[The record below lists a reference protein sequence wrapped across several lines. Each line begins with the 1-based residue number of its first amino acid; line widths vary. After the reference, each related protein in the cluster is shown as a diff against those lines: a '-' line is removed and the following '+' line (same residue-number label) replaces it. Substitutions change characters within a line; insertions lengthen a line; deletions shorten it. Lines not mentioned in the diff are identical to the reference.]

1 MDKRQEIEDLLKEY
15 NQEHIIK
22 YFDKLN
28 KNQEETLF
36 KQIQKIAECAFC
48 DCISLE
54 CIDLPENLLFLGE
67 NAFAKCVKL
76 KDAKH

>member
-36 KQIQKIAECAFC
+36 KQIQKI
-48 DCISLE
+48 D
-54 CIDLPENLLFLGE
+54 
-67 NAFAKCVKL
+67 K
-76 KDAKH
+76 